1 MNFNQVILKGV
12 VSKLDKRPDEKGRA
26 GCNHQYFTLEFDDT
40 LCNNN
45 IMICDWS
52 YADIKDGDIVI
63 VEGKL
68 QSNQKNINDGYTDVK
83 EWFIIVYG
91 TNEGGAII
99 KVAE

>member
-1 MNFNQVILKGV
+1 MNFNRVILKGV
-12 VSKLDKRPDEKGRA
+12 VSKLDKRPDKKGRA
-26 GCNHQYFTLEFDDT
+26 GCNYQYFTLEFDDT

-45 IMICDWS
+45 IRVCDWS
-52 YADIKDGDIVI
+52 YIDIKDGDTVI

-68 QSNQKNINDGYTDVK
+68 RSNQKNINDGYTDVK

-91 TNEGGAII
+91 TNEGGTII

>member
-12 VSKLDKRPDEKGRA
+12 VSNLDKRPDEEGRA
-26 GCNHQYFTLEFDDT
+26 CCNHQYFTLEFDDP
-40 LCNNN
+40 LCNSS
-45 IMICDWS
+45 IKVCDWS
-52 YADIKDGDIVI
+52 YADIKDGDSVI

-91 TNEGGAII
+91 TNENGAII